1 VGAAATYMVGPAVLD
16 WYAGYVASA

>member
-1 VGAAATYMVGPAVLD
+1 VGAVATYMVGPAVLE